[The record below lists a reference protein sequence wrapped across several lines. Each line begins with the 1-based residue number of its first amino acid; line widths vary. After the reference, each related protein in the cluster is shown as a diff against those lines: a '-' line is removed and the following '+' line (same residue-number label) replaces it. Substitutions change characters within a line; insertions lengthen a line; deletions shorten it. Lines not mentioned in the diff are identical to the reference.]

1 MLYQWKFS
9 IIDKDGE
16 VLRVDEIIAPT
27 ASDADFIY
35 KHNTQSWTHEE
46 LQVFHFFENRT
57 TEKFGY
63 KGVESIMF
71 NNKIQIDC
79 LGEVEV
85 KLKTESPIPVVNVP
99 EELPYYPIDL
109 LIINGGFK
117 KVSKDQFDQDKH
129 IIGEH
134 IYVYQTPGGKTWNL
148 WPNPTG
154 WQVVYYGCTSVTT
167 VYSANDFY
175 ELYKKI
181 EGKPFPLNSQIP
193 GHNPDDDDP
202 GLPPRTTNRH
212 SGGVLRF

>member
-16 VLRVDEIIAPT
+16 VLRQDEIIAPT
-27 ASDADFIY
+27 AADADFIY
-35 KHNTQSWTHEE
+35 KHNVQSWTYDDRQLFYYQSDPQPQKLFTGEIFTVGSDT
-46 LQVFHFFENRT
+46 LL
-57 TEKFGY
+57 
-63 KGVESIMF
+63 
-71 NNKIQIDC
+71 NKIQIDC

-85 KLKTESPIPVVNVP
+85 KLKNRNSIPVVNVP

-117 KVSKDQFDQDKH
+117 KVSKDRFDKDKH

-134 IYVYQTPGGKTWNL
+134 VYVYNTPGGKVWNL

-154 WQVVYYGCTSVTT
+154 WQVIYYGCTSVTT

-175 ELYKKI
+175 ELYEKI
-181 EGKPFPLNSQIP
+181 EGKSFPLNPQIP
-193 GHNPDDDDP
+193 GH
-202 GLPPRTTNRH
+202 RSQETTTQNRE
-212 SGGVLRF
+212 